1 MIDSK
6 SLDMKRNHFFI
17 RRVILILLLCIV
29 SSSIIAQK
37 VNLDTLTVDELN
49 LYTHKAVKLRNAGMI
64 LTFSGV
70 SIVAAGY
77 ITSVIW
83 SNTTSLEGWD
93 VFMTLIPFAIGGVIG
108 IPTAIIGIP
117 LWLIGGSKN
126 AKAEIALKKFNIV
139 PENSMA
145 LGLGITFRF

>member
-1 MIDSK
+1 
-6 SLDMKRNHFFI
+6 MKRTSFSL
-17 RRVILILLLCIV
+17 RRTILILFVCVI
-29 SSSIIAQK
+29 SMSIMAQK
-37 VNLDTLTVDELN
+37 INLDTLDIDQLKVYKDE
-49 LYTHKAVKLRNAGMI
+49 AVKLRNAGKI

-70 SIVAAGY
+70 GIVAAGY

-117 LWLIGGSKN
+117 LWIIGGSKN
-126 AKAEIALKKFNIV
+126 AKAEIAIQKFNIV

-145 LGLGITFRF
+145 LGLGITIKF